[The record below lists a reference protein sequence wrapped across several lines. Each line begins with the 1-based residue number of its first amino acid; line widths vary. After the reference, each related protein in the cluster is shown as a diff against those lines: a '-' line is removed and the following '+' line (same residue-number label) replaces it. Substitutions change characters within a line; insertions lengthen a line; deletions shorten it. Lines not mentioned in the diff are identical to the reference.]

1 MEELQ
6 KSMAELLQKF
16 GGMATDVKTVTEEVH
31 GLRQQLEDFG
41 EDLHGVKQRLV
52 ELEKTTRRRTSGL
65 PRHASPT
72 TGRR

>member
-16 GGMATDVKTVTEEVH
+16 GGMAADVKTVTEEVH

-41 EDLHGVKQRLV
+41 EDLHFVKQRLV

-65 PRHASPT
+65 PRRTSPT